1 MTGTLGATG
10 VCVCTGACVP
20 ACVPVR
26 ACVCTVGAVRLAQA
40 AGAGNAHSQVVFT
53 DHTHPP
59 PAAALQVQDLLGFN
73 HRRLLVKDS
82 FVACGVRH

>member
-1 MTGTLGATG
+1 MSPGFACEPVL
-10 VCVCTGACVP
+10 VCVRVYRC
-20 ACVPVR
+20 VR
-26 ACVCTVGAVRLAQA
+26 ACVRTVGAVRLTQA
-40 AGAGNAHSQVVFT
+40 AVAGNARPQVVFT

-82 FVACGVRH
+82 FVAFGVCH